1 LGPPQA
7 NGVAWVGLKDGP
19 LTISPPI
26 QESLCSAFAVAMYV
40 IPHLKWPFNYEKCK
54 IS

>member
-26 QESLCSAFAVAMYV
+26 Q
-40 IPHLKWPFNYEKCK
+40 
-54 IS
+54 